1 MTLCNSI
8 MFILNT
14 VSALLLLGTVSAFR
28 SRTLHLNKEFN
39 TSSKAGRDL
48 IASSTLVKG
57 SRSLE
62 DGGDDDASNYYFVGG
77 YSIKF
82 LDCHSVNQWD
92 GENENENDE
101 DDGGDSG
108 SSNRIIASNLIR
120 FRLCPANS
128 CQSKSTSGCSSKYG
142 DYVVDFNTFVYNYL
156 SAQDYINEDI
166 TNYCYNEC
174 SNQDDDCQSD
184 CFEKNGGFSRTSFY
198 DSSVDF
204 DPVDYSQCA
213 ALGDGDDDG
222 GNGYFIGPYC
232 ASDGKSIYLGIFSD
246 DKCSEFSSCD
256 SSCFYSKYGYYLPYT
271 ESSLV
276 TKQCI
281 SCAYDFMTQ
290 QTEGGNYGASDT
302 CKELYSNAGK
312 CETRM
317 AISYPNESACKY
329 IEGIKFLQKDGVISS
344 NSIKRSKV
352 ASMSIGFICF
362 ISILLAIYVHYLS
375 VSKYKIYNFN
385 CLLLLKKRIELT
397 TYLTHFSSFIS
408 NQELYRAK
416 FNLTTSRAVL

>member
-1 MTLCNSI
+1 M
-8 MFILNT
+8 
-14 VSALLLLGTVSAFR
+14 V
-28 SRTLHLNKEFN
+28 
-39 TSSKAGRDL
+39 
-48 IASSTLVKG
+48 ASSTLVKG
-57 SRSLE
+57 SRALE
-62 DGGDDDASNYYFVGG
+62 DGGDDDGSSYYFIGG

-92 GENENENDE
+92 GENNDEDEEDEE
-101 DDGGDSG
+101 DDGGSSE

-156 SAQDYINEDI
+156 SAQDYLNEEI
-166 TNYCYNEC
+166 YNYCYNEC
-174 SNQDDDCQSD
+174 LYQDDYCQSD
-184 CFEKNGGFSRTSFY
+184 CFEKNGGLSRTSS
-198 DSSVDF
+198 DDGNDDF

-213 ALGDGDDDG
+213 ALDDGDDDA
-222 GNGYFIGPYC
+222 GNDYFVGPYC
-232 ASDGKSIYLGIFSD
+232 SSDGKSIYLGTFSD
-246 DKCSEFSSCD
+246 DNCSEFSSCD
-256 SSCFYSKYGYYLPYT
+256 SSCFYSKYGYYLPHT
-271 ESSLV
+271 DSSLV
-276 TKQCI
+276 TKDCL
-281 SCAYDFMTQ
+281 SCSYSYMTQ
-290 QTEGGNYGASDT
+290 QSEGGNNGASDT

-317 AISYPNESACKY
+317 SISYPNESACTY

-362 ISILLAIYVHYLS
+362 TSILLAIYVHYLS
-375 VSKYKIYNFN
+375 IK
-385 CLLLLKKRIELT
+385 
-397 TYLTHFSSFIS
+397 
-408 NQELYRAK
+408 LYRAK